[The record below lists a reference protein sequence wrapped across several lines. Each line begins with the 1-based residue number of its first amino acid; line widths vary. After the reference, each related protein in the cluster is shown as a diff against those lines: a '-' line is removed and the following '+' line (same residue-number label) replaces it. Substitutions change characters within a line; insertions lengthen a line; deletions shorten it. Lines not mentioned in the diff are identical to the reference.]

1 MKGVDEWNL
10 SDLTPMKGFGG
21 QLRTNRLS
29 EVSPRIEVH
38 FDAGE
43 NMENMENVKT
53 KVKMKVNSTMTF
65 GCFEEQLLPV
75 LSKSYHYEFDYV
87 VCSGAILA
95 MYLTPTIANPNPC
108 CCEVCIVYIWLP
120 SKPFLKNIP

>member
-38 FDAGE
+38 FDAAE
-43 NMENMENVKT
+43 NMENIKTKVKT
-53 KVKMKVNSTMTF
+53 KVNSTVTF
-65 GCFEEQLLPV
+65 GGF
-75 LSKSYHYEFDYV
+75 
-87 VCSGAILA
+87 
-95 MYLTPTIANPNPC
+95 
-108 CCEVCIVYIWLP
+108 
-120 SKPFLKNIP
+120 